1 VLVTTRTA
9 IVISRDALHI
19 NFFLILGFLGGGLIE
34 LVYPETHSTVTKMT
48 ANSSSK
54 LKQSLGELLGLAR
67 GLMADQE
74 LSNSEI
80 RFLHEWLE
88 ERFLITSSFPGNVID
103 QRIKDVLED
112 GVITEEERSH
122 LVDTLNMLIGD
133 RLEDLAE
140 QVDLTELW
148 FDEVGL
154 LEFNQA
160 RFCLTGNFVYGPMDV
175 CRTAIEQ
182 RGGIVS
188 PTVGDELQFL
198 VVGGLGVDEWRSG
211 GLGTKIES
219 AMRLR
224 ATGKPVKIIPEDSW
238 VAQL

>member
-1 VLVTTRTA
+1 M
-9 IVISRDALHI
+9 VI
-19 NFFLILGFLGGGLIE
+19 N
-34 LVYPETHSTVTKMT
+34 M
-48 ANSSSK
+48 SSSPSDK

-67 GLMADQE
+67 GLMADQV
-74 LSNSEI
+74 LTNSEI
-80 RFLHEWLE
+80 HFLHDWLE
-88 ERFLITSSFPGNVID
+88 QRYSMTSSFPGNVIHE
-103 QRIKDVLED
+103 RIKDVLED

-122 LVDTLNMLIGD
+122 LVGTLNMLIED

-154 LEFNQA
+154 LDFNKT
-160 RFCLTGNFVYGPMDV
+160 RFCLTGNFVYGPKDV
-175 CRTAIEQ
+175 CQSAIEQ

-188 PTVGDELQFL
+188 PAVGDELQVL

-219 AMRLR
+219 AMKLR
-224 ATGKPVKIIPEDSW
+224 ARRKSIKIIPEDSW
-238 VAQL
+238 VTNL